1 VFGEGGKMS
10 KPAPKA
16 PAESVALY
24 DALLATNPEIE
35 RKGATMPY
43 TSVNGNMFSLLTPDG
58 TLALRLP
65 AAEREAFLKRYETTL
80 CVQYGAVMKEYVSVP
95 APLLRNTR
103 SLAKYL
109 DISYRYACSLK
120 PKPTTKATAAKRGKA
135 GRGKP
140 QAK

>member
-1 VFGEGGKMS
+1 MS
-10 KPAPKA
+10 KSVPKA

-24 DALLATNPEIE
+24 DVLLATNPAIQ

-65 AAEREAFLKRYETTL
+65 EADREAFLKRYDTAL
-80 CVQYGAVMKEYVSVP
+80 SVQYGAVMKEYVQVP
-95 APLLRNTR
+95 ASLLQKTR
-103 SLAKYL
+103 ELAKYL

-120 PKPTTKATAAKRGKA
+120 PKPTTKKAASKKTKAGGGKRGT
-135 GRGKP
+135 R
-140 QAK
+140 

>member
-1 VFGEGGKMS
+1 MS
-10 KPAPKA
+10 KSAPKA
-16 PAESVALY
+16 PVESVALY
-24 DALLATNPEIE
+24 EALLATNPKII

-43 TSVNGNMFSLLTPDG
+43 TSVNGNMCSLLTPDG

-65 AAEREAFLKRYETTL
+65 AAEREVFLKRYETML

-95 APLLRNTR
+95 ASLLRNTR

-120 PKPTTKATAAKRGKA
+120 PKPTTKRTAAQKGKA
-135 GRGKP
+135 ARGKP
-140 QAK
+140 RTK